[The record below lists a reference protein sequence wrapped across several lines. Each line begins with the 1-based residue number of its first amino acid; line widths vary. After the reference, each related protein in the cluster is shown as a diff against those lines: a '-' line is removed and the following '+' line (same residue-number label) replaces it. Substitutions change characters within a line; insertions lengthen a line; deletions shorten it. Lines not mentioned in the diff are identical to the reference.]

1 VSDTPKVPALTGSD
15 PRRWIAA
22 IVGGVVLG
30 EALWTLLQLL
40 IRDWALPALM
50 NAFGQGPTQNQNA
63 FLPQPL
69 FVAFIEAC
77 LAGIFLVLLMAWAG
91 RGARRVRVIVDS
103 RATSPA
109 PTMTPQGALGR
120 AAADY
125 APTVPA
131 PVPQAASVSAAAA
144 TPVVVA
150 TVPQPAMPMDV
161 APVVSAARVELP
173 VEPMR
178 GPATPQ
184 AAAETAE
191 WKVATESASVPVAAP
206 VPAATQAAPPK
217 PAPAPVP
224 AKGKSKKPKT
234 VYYNSVGEPIESDD

>member
-1 VSDTPKVPALTGSD
+1 MSDTPKIPALTGSD

-77 LAGIFLVLLMAWAG
+77 LAGIFLVLLMAWSG
-91 RGARRVRVIVDS
+91 RGARRVRVIVES

-109 PTMTPQGALGR
+109 LTPEVAPAR
-120 AAADY
+120 AASVY
-125 APTVPA
+125 APTVPG
-131 PVPQAASVSAAAA
+131 PVPQAAGVSAAAA

-150 TVPQPAMPMDV
+150 TVPQTAIPMDA

-173 VEPMR
+173 VERTRVPISN
-178 GPATPQ
+178 

-191 WKVATESASVPVAAP
+191 WKVAAEKASVPVATP
-206 VPAATQAAPPK
+206 VPAPTQAAPPK

-224 AKGKSKKPKT
+224 AKEKSKKPKT
-234 VYYNSVGEPIESDD
+234 VYYNSVGDPIESDD

>member
-1 VSDTPKVPALTGSD
+1 MSDTPKVPALAEND

-22 IVGGVVLG
+22 IVGGVMLG
-30 EALWTLLQLL
+30 EALWSLLQLL
-40 IRDWALPALM
+40 IRDWAMPALV

-77 LAGIFLVLLMAWAG
+77 LAGIFLVLLMAWSG
-91 RGARRVRVIVDS
+91 RGRRRVRVIVES
-103 RATSPA
+103 RAARTVPA
-109 PTMTPQGALGR
+109 AT
-120 AAADY
+120 AAA
-125 APTVPA
+125 APA
-131 PVPQAASVSAAAA
+131 PVPAATSYAPPPPVPAAGVSAPA

-150 TVPQPAMPMDV
+150 AVPRNAPGIEP

-173 VEPMR
+173 VEPAR
-178 GPATPQ
+178 SVVTSK

-191 WKVATESASVPVAAP
+191 WKVAAEGHVPVASP
-206 VPAATQAAPPK
+206 TPASTQAAPPK

-224 AKGKSKKPKT
+224 AKSKKPKT
-234 VYYNSVGEPIESDD
+234 VYYNIVGEPIESDE

>member
-1 VSDTPKVPALTGSD
+1 VSDTPKIPALTGSD
-15 PRRWIAA
+15 PRRWITA

-30 EALWTLLQLL
+30 EALWSLLQLL
-40 IRDWALPALM
+40 IRDWAMPALM

-77 LAGIFLVLLMAWAG
+77 LAGIFLVLLMAWSG

-109 PTMTPQGALGR
+109 LTTTPEGAIGR
-120 AAADY
+120 VGAGY
-125 APTVPA
+125 TPTVPS
-131 PVPQAASVSAAAA
+131 PVPQAARVSAAAA

-150 TVPQPAMPMDV
+150 AVPQAAMPMDT

-173 VEPMR
+173 VEPVR
-178 GPATPQ
+178 VPATPQ
-184 AAAETAE
+184 AVVETAE
-191 WKVATESASVPVAAP
+191 WKVAAESASVPVAAP
-206 VPAATQAAPPK
+206 VPPATQAAPPK
-217 PAPAPVP
+217 PAPVPVK
-224 AKGKSKKPKT
+224 AKSKKPKT